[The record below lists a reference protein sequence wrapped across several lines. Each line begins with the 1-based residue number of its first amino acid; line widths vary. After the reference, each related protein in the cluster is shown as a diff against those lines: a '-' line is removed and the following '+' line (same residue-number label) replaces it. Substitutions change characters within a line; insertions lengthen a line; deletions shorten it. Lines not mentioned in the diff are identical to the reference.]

1 MHNYTSYPSE
11 DFSFSIKSNIN
22 VKQSQ
27 SKHEENSTQ
36 LEPTLSTLDEQSS
49 SLLISH
55 QEVLEMFQ
63 ITSKATIYKWRQNRG
78 FPNPVT
84 MMPLRW
90 LRSAVNEWKVR
101 IGGCGKE

>member
-1 MHNYTSYPSE
+1 MQNYTTYPNA
-11 DFSFSIKSNIN
+11 DFSYTVKSDIN
-22 VKQSQ
+22 VTPSLTKNKEKPIQSDQ
-27 SKHEENSTQ
+27 D
-36 LEPTLSTLDEQSS
+36 LLTLDEQSS

-90 LRSAVNEWKVR
+90 LRSAVDEWKVNV
-101 IGGCGKE
+101 GGCRK